1 MQHFNLDVLLFVGD
15 LPARSKC
22 CCINSCVGYYSCT
35 QCLLP
40 SRRCNDHQH
49 TLYSWTE
56 FRRHPPQRRTEKNIS
71 DCIRQVKLTSKF
83 DKIFGIISRSPL
95 SSVLSMPDQ
104 VPFDYFHLCFEIHT
118 PLIMKHWM
126 KFLSKECK
134 QRIDQYLSHISYLI
148 RSIDILKQSLIF
160 LNGKRAK

>member
-1 MQHFNLDVLLFVGD
+1 MSFFLLVTSHYDQSVVVSTVMWVIIHVHNVFCLVVDAMIINIHYTHGLIFAVIHHKDVL
-15 LPARSKC
+15 K
-22 CCINSCVGYYSCT
+22 
-35 QCLLP
+35 
-40 SRRCNDHQH
+40 
-49 TLYSWTE
+49 
-56 FRRHPPQRRTEKNIS
+56 KNIS